1 MSDARSHSCLE
12 VTTKEAFRAVQ
23 NCTVLKIIR
32 GYDPTTRSARLTL
45 SNIEQAG
52 LILSCYA
59 GGMTTVRHYPE
70 TSPDP
75 IESAFPGYPLGVW
88 PAILSSF
95 CRENAT
101 YETRHNDCSLPGC
114 ICPCHSGP
122 TR

>member
-1 MSDARSHSCLE
+1 MSYARSHSCVE
-12 VTTKEAFRAVQ
+12 VTTKGAFRAVQ
-23 NCTVLKIIR
+23 NCTMLKNNEEC
-32 GYDPTTRSARLTL
+32 DPTTRSARLTL

-52 LILSCYA
+52 LIPDCYA

-75 IESAFPGYPLGVW
+75 TESAFPGYPLGVW

-101 YETRHNDCSLPGC
+101 YETRHDDCSLPGC
-114 ICPCHSGP
+114 ICPCHSRS